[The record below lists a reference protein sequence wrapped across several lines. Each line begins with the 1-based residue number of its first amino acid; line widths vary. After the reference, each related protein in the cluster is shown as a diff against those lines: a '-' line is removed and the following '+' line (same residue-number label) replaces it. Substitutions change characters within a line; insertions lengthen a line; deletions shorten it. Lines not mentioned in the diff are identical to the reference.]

1 MTQFYIESK
10 AGVIFGIYEG
20 ATKEDAIAALYA
32 DAGYREPL
40 GAPADWIVI
49 EVVDVDQDW
58 EHEAT
63 LYTLSNGGVLVES
76 GPHRRYY
83 RDMRAARAAL
93 SD

>member
-1 MTQFYIESK
+1 MAQFYIESK
-10 AGVIFGIYEG
+10 AGVIMGIYEG
-20 ATKEDAIAALYA
+20 ASADDAVAALSS
-32 DAGYREPL
+32 DAG
-40 GAPADWIVI
+40 GSDSVAADWIVI

-76 GPHRRYY
+76 GPHRTYY
-83 RDMRAARAAL
+83 RSIEAARAAL

>member
-1 MTQFYIESK
+1 MSKYYIESQ
-10 AGVIFGIYEG
+10 AGVIMGIYEG
-20 ATKEDAIAALYA
+20 ASAEDAVAALNA
-32 DAGYREPL
+32 DAG
-40 GAPADWIVI
+40 GSDSVAADWIVI